1 MSSKMQISNNEA
13 NDSID
18 IGRLVGGIL
27 DNRWFILAVIALFA
41 AVGSLYAIIASP
53 VYRADALVQVEQSS
67 GSNLL
72 NNLSEILPNTQPQSG
87 PEIEIIKSRMVLGKA
102 VSDLDL
108 ETIVER
114 KYFPIFG
121 KGIARLL
128 GGKQPALAI
137 SRFNV
142 PSYLLGEPLKFIVV
156 DKNNYQL
163 VVNAD
168 VTLDGKVGELLKDGE
183 LTLLVSELDAPAG
196 AEFRIRKIP
205 ELYAINGLLTKLN
218 VEIKGKDTGII
229 ALSFED
235 QNPVYAQRVLN
246 SIINHYLLQNV
257 ERKSAE
263 AEKSLDFLQEQLPK
277 VRNSLNKSEESLNQ
291 FRQNNESVD
300 LSLEAK
306 AVLDSVVS
314 LDTQLNELTFKEAE
328 ISKLYTKEHPSYRT
342 LMEKRKTLQ
351 DEKDN
356 LNKRIEKLPKTQQ
369 EILRLTR
376 DVESDQA
383 VYMQL
388 LSKQQ
393 ELNIT
398 KASTV
403 GNVRIIDSAVV
414 QPESVKPQ
422 KIAIIIASIFIGI
435 VLSVGGV
442 ALKTIFRNG
451 IESPEQLEE
460 LGINVYAAIPL
471 SEWQRKKDTA
481 YKRNSNKNS
490 DSSDLLAVGNP
501 TDIALEAIR
510 SLRTSLHFAMLEA
523 KNNILMIAGASPNI
537 GKSFVSINLA
547 AVIAQSGQRVLII
560 DGDMRKGYLH
570 RLLGVEIN
578 DGLSEV
584 LSGVASKEKAVTN
597 TSITGLDFISRGS
610 IPPNPS
616 ELLMHS
622 RMEELLTWAS
632 EHYDLI
638 LVDTPPILAVTDA
651 AIVGKSVGTSLM
663 VARFEINTP
672 KEVEVSIRRF
682 TQNGIDIKG
691 VILNAV
697 VKKVS
702 NKYGSY
708 GYYQYS
714 YENDDKDADKKIK
727 S

>member
-1 MSSKMQISNNEA
+1 MLSKIQISNNEA

-27 DNRWFILAVIALFA
+27 DNRWFILAMIALFA
-41 AVGSLYAIIASP
+41 AIGSLYAIIASP

-72 NNLSEILPNTQPQSG
+72 NNLSEMLPNSQPQSG

-102 VSDLDL
+102 VQDLDL
-108 ETIVER
+108 DTIIER

-121 KGIARLL
+121 KGIARLQ
-128 GGKQPALAI
+128 GDRKPALAV

-142 PSYLLGEPLKFIVV
+142 PANLLGEQLKLVVV
-156 DKNNYQL
+156 DKENYQL
-163 VVNAD
+163 FVNSDMAI
-168 VTLDGKVGELLKDGE
+168 DGKVGQLLKDSD
-183 LTLLVSELDAPAG
+183 LTLLVSEMVAPAG
-196 AEFRIRKIP
+196 TEFTIRKIP
-205 ELYAINGLLTKLN
+205 ELYAINGLLSKLN
-218 VEIKGKDTGII
+218 VDIKGKDTGII

-235 QNPVYAQRVLN
+235 QNPESARKVLD

-263 AEKSLDFLQEQLPK
+263 AEKSLDFLKEQLPK
-277 VRNSLNKSEESLNQ
+277 VRSALNESEESLNQ
-291 FRQNNESVD
+291 FRQSNESVD

-342 LMEKRKTLQ
+342 LMEKRQTLQ

-388 LSKQQ
+388 LGKQQ

-414 QPESVKPQ
+414 QPEPVKPQ
-422 KIAIIIASIFIGI
+422 KFAIIIASIFMGI

-471 SEWQRKKDTA
+471 SVWQRKKDVA

-490 DSSDLLAVGNP
+490 DSNDLLAIGNP

-523 KNNILMIAGASPNI
+523 KNNVLMIAGASPNI

-570 RLLGVEIN
+570 KLVGVDIN
-578 DGLSEV
+578 DGLSEI
-584 LSGVASKEKAVTN
+584 LSGVVSIEKAIMS
-597 TSITGLDFISRGS
+597 TSIQGLDFISRGS

-616 ELLMHS
+616 ELLMHT
-622 RMEELLTWAS
+622 RMEGLLTWAS

-651 AIVGKSVGTSLM
+651 AIIGRNVGTSLM

-672 KEVEVSIRRF
+672 KEIEVSIRRF
-682 TQNGIDIKG
+682 TQNGIDIRG

-697 VKKVS
+697 VKKAS
-702 NKYGSY
+702 NKYGNY

-714 YENDDKDADKKIK
+714 YENDNNDSDKKIK